1 MVYPGDE
8 VAGMSFETDRYVYV
22 TGALDPALAVLARNY
37 TIFDETLNYRD
48 EGTTGQV
55 PNSHAKYGDPF
66 MEALLLH
73 MQPVMEEATGLRLLP
88 TYSYYRVYRRGN
100 ELKPHM
106 DRPACEI
113 SASLC
118 LGFTD
123 DTVQWP
129 LYVQDTPYVMQP
141 GDLIA
146 YRGMELNHYRFPLDC
161 PFSWSQS
168 QVFLHYVD
176 ADGPHADQV
185 FDGRGGLGTLK

>member
-1 MVYPGDE
+1 MVGI
-8 VAGMSFETDRYVYV
+8 MSFAEDRLVYV
-22 TGALDPALAVLARNY
+22 RDALDPALTEIARNY
-37 TIFDETLNYRD
+37 TLFDETLDYRD
-48 EGTTGQV
+48 EAPEWQV
-55 PNSHAKYGDPF
+55 RNCHSKWGDPF

-73 MQPVMEEATGLRLLP
+73 MLPLMERVTNLRLLP
-88 TYSYYRVYRRGN
+88 TYTVYRVYRKGHA
-100 ELKPHM
+100 LKPHV

-129 LYVQDTPYVMQP
+129 LYVEDVAYVMQP

-146 YRGMELNHYRFPLDC
+146 YRGLELNHYRYPLEC
-161 PFSWSQS
+161 SYSWSQS

-185 FDGRGGLGTLK
+185 FDGRSAIGTPAARRA